1 MDEHNEKPIILVI
14 VTFFLAMTLVY
25 IAFFRTQ
32 PELLDNTTPDAI
44 VDPSLMSGLISQVNT
59 GTLNLS

>member
-1 MDEHNEKPIILVI
+1 MNEQNEKPIILVI

-32 PELLDNTTPDAI
+32 PGLGLNTDTTLSGDTS
-44 VDPSLMSGLISQVNT
+44 SLMS
-59 GTLNLS
+59 

>member
-1 MDEHNEKPIILVI
+1 MNEQNEKPIILVI

-32 PELLDNTTPDAI
+32 PGLGLNIDTTLTGDTS
-44 VDPSLMSGLISQVNT
+44 SLMS
-59 GTLNLS
+59 

>member
-1 MDEHNEKPIILVI
+1 MNEQNEKPIILVI

-32 PELLDNTTPDAI
+32 PGLGLETNTTL
-44 VDPSLMSGLISQVNT
+44 PSGDTSSLIS
-59 GTLNLS
+59 